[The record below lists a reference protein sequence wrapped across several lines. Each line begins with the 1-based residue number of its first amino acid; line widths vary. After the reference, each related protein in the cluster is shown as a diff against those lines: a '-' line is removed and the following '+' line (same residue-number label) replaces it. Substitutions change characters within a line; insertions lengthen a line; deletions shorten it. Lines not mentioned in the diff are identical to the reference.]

1 METFLN
7 FVWLAAALTSIGL
20 WRFRWVGSRPHPSY
34 SSRMEAAAMVC
45 FLALLFPV
53 ISLTDDLHP
62 ETAVVDAASGK
73 RNAIL
78 IAASASHV
86 LSSTIAR
93 GSHIPVG
100 TIVRPF
106 VGAQLAGM
114 EIEPL
119 SELHN
124 SASMDS
130 CTSGR
135 SPPPLL

>member
-7 FVWLAAALTSIGL
+7 LVWLAVALAAIGL
-20 WRFRWVGSRPHPSY
+20 WRFRWVGSRHHPSY
-34 SSRMEAAAMVC
+34 SNRMEAAAMVC

-86 LSSTIAR
+86 RSTTLTP
-93 GSHIPVG
+93 GSHVNVG
-100 TIVRPF
+100 MIVRPF
-106 VGAQLAGM
+106 VGAQLAGV
-114 EIEPL
+114 EHISVSTL
-119 SELHN
+119 QNLVSIAG
-124 SASMDS
+124 S
-130 CTSGR
+130 TSGR
-135 SPPPLL
+135 SPPVLL